1 VRPGL
6 VCVVSLFLLALPQV
20 ARAELYSFVD
30 TDGVLHFTNIPDDPR
45 YEPVRAEGLR
55 NTFNWQ
61 DNLGTLR
68 KVHRVEIKDY
78 DDLIVEAARYYSLPP
93 ALLKAMTAVE
103 SSFEP
108 AAVSP
113 AGAQGLLQLMPVTAR
128 AMQVAD
134 PFDARQN
141 IYGGARYL
149 RILANRFKGDVR
161 LTVAGYNA
169 GPDAVERAK
178 GVPDFSETQ
187 TYVKRVLALYRH
199 YLQTWPPGAR

>member
-1 VRPGL
+1 MRIGL
-6 VCVVSLFLLALPQV
+6 ACLLGLALVVLPRP
-20 ARAELYSFVD
+20 AHAELYTFVD
-30 TDGVLHFTNIPDDPR
+30 DEGVLHFTNIPDDPR

-55 NTFNWQ
+55 NTFKWQ
-61 DNLGTLR
+61 DGLGTLR
-68 KVHRVEIKDY
+68 KVHRVDIKEY
-78 DDLIVEAARYYSLPP
+78 DDLIIEASRYYSLPP
-93 ALLKAMTAVE
+93 ALLKAMAAVE

-113 AGAQGLLQLMPVTAR
+113 AGAQGLLQLMPMTAR

-134 PFDARQN
+134 PFDARQS

-169 GPDAVERAK
+169 GPEAVERAK
-178 GVPDFSETQ
+178 GVPEFSETQ